1 MTGVLISAWLDVRSK
16 PLRTFA
22 AIVGMVAA
30 VVTVVLV
37 SAAGILSHDANDAY
51 LARQYGRSVSVTIG
65 AQDFTPTREHHEA
78 LVSALQGNGISA
90 LSVATTIGRTA
101 LLYQGAH
108 LGNDFVVISPEYRE
122 IRIVDVLA
130 GAWPT
135 NTANGDV
142 LHAVVTEEWVANNL
156 QAGNQQAIGTV
167 LNYTSFF
174 REGRTSAAYGGL
186 EAYRPLVIDA
196 VVSNDSLAGAANGGV
211 QMAAVAAEPPVDAW
225 SFENTIAWQ
234 ARVNPQ
240 DFPLLQGIVDSVKKE
255 DGTAV
260 FRAERIDQAD
270 ELQPV
275 LDQQDV
281 TSRAVTIVALLIG
294 GLGILGVGVASVR
307 ERGREF
313 GLRRALGASKS
324 RIFSSVI
331 VQTLLEVMIAAA
343 LAIPLAA
350 ILLQR
355 FSRSLV
361 LESLPLPSSTSLPLE
376 SAAQGLVGAL
386 AVGLIAGLIPAVN
399 AARTGVVQAI
409 RA

>member
-30 VVTVVLV
+30 VITVVLV
-37 SAAGILSHDANDAY
+37 SAAGILSHEANDAY
-51 LARQYGRSVSVTIG
+51 LARKYGLPISVTIRG
-65 AQDFTPTREHHEA
+65 NEVTPTRAQHEE
-78 LVSALQGNGISA
+78 LVSALRGNGVSA
-90 LSVATTIGRTA
+90 LSVSTAFTRTFV
-101 LLYQGAH
+101 LYQGAN
-108 LGNDFVVISPEYRE
+108 LGSDFVVISPAYRD
-122 IRIVDVLA
+122 IRIVDVMA
-130 GAWPT
+130 GAWPED
-135 NTANGDV
+135 TAHGDV

-156 QAGNQQAIGTV
+156 QVGNQQAIGTV

-174 REGRTSAAYGGL
+174 REGRTSPAYVGL
-186 EAYRPLVIDA
+186 DAYRSLVIDA
-196 VVSNDSLAGAANGGV
+196 VVSNDSLAGASSGGV
-211 QMAAVAAEPPVDAW
+211 QLAAVAAEPPVDAW
-225 SFENTIAWQ
+225 SYENSIAWL
-234 ARVNPQ
+234 ARVNPEN
-240 DFPLLQGIVDSVKKE
+240 FGLLQELVASVKKD
-255 DGTAV
+255 DGTPV

-324 RIFSSVI
+324 RIFFSVI

-350 ILLQR
+350 VLLQR

-361 LESLPLPSSTSLPLE
+361 LESLPLPPSTSLPLE

-399 AARTGVVQAI
+399 AARASVVQAI

>member
-37 SAAGILSHDANDAY
+37 SAAGILSHEANDTY
-51 LARQYGRSVSVTIG
+51 LARKYGLSISARIG
-65 AQDFTPTREHHEA
+65 EREVRATREHREA
-78 LVSALQGNGISA
+78 LASALEENGISA
-90 LSVATTIGRTA
+90 LSVATVFTRTV
-101 LLYQGAH
+101 LLHQGAS
-108 LGNDFVVISPEYRE
+108 LGSDFVVISPSYRD

-135 NTANGDV
+135 DTANGDV
-142 LHAVVTEEWVANNL
+142 LHVVVTEEWVADNL
-156 QAGNQQAIGTV
+156 QVGNQQAIGTV

-174 REGRTSAAYGGL
+174 REGRTSPAYAGL
-186 EAYRPLVIDA
+186 DAHRSLVIDA
-196 VVSNDSLAGAANGGV
+196 VVSNDSLVVDTNV
-211 QMAAVAAEPPVDAW
+211 PIAAVAAELPVDAW
-225 SFENTIAWQ
+225 SYESPATWL
-234 ARVNPQ
+234 ARVNPEN
-240 DFPLLQGIVDSVKKE
+240 FGLLQGIVDSVKND
-255 DGTAV
+255 DGTPV

-281 TSRAVTIVALLIG
+281 TSRAVTVVALLIG

-313 GLRRALGASKS
+313 GLRRALGASKL
-324 RIFSSVI
+324 RIFCSVI

-361 LESLPLPSSTSLPLE
+361 LESLPLPPSTSLPLE
-376 SAAQGLVGAL
+376 SAAQGLIGAL
-386 AVGLIAGLIPAVN
+386 VVGLVAGLIPAVN
-399 AARTGVVQAI
+399 AARTSVVQAI